1 MTLQPAQGGQRFAP
15 GRATTPL
22 YIDVGSIRF
31 CDEEMLAR
39 FSKIQYIADYL
50 KDKRE
55 EIANWNAARGVEP
68 ASLADGRHLTNVGTF
83 RAYVVAYLRHH
94 PMVHQDMTFL
104 VRQLAPTEHGLPI
117 EVYVFSRDQVWSRY
131 EAIQAD
137 IFDHLLAVVP
147 EFDLRVFQSPSG
159 RDVERAIG
167 TWS

>member
-1 MTLQPAQGGQRFAP
+1 MAESGVRRIK
-15 GRATTPL
+15 RAL
-22 YIDVGSIRF
+22 YTDVGSIRF

-167 TWS
+167 TWP

>member
-1 MTLQPAQGGQRFAP
+1 
-15 GRATTPL
+15 
-22 YIDVGSIRF
+22 
-31 CDEEMLAR
+31 
-39 FSKIQYIADYL
+39 
-50 KDKRE
+50 
-55 EIANWNAARGVEP
+55 
-68 ASLADGRHLTNVGTF
+68 
-83 RAYVVAYLRHH
+83 
-94 PMVHQDMTFL
+94 MVYQDMTFL

-147 EFDLRVFQSPSG
+147 EFDLRVFQSPAG